1 MYQHRSR
8 LMRYFAMPGIYDGT
22 FEMTVGSDGKP
33 VLKLVDVDFVD
44 AAVISPKDSGKG
56 AK

>member
-1 MYQHRSR
+1 
-8 LMRYFAMPGIYDGT
+8 MPGIYDGT